1 MKNVVNPKRL
11 SDAQMLVLQVVQQP
25 SYNEKDLAELRN
37 LLVTFNNDKLQ
48 QYLDKVVA
56 EKGYT
61 DEDFDK
67 MLNGHDRKTH

>member
-1 MKNVVNPKRL
+1 MKSVVKSKRL

-25 SYNEKDLAELRN
+25 SYNEKDLAELRT
-37 LLVTFNNDKLQ
+37 LLVAFNNEKLQ
-48 QYLDKVVA
+48 QHLDKVVA

-67 MLNGHDRKTH
+67 MLRGHDRKTH